1 MLKKYL
7 AFSVLALAT
16 VATPALAKKKEPLL
30 TGLELQQVQARDFEA
45 TKKDAFAAVMTV
57 LQDSGY
63 RIGNAS
69 YETGLVTAMAST
81 KTKMTWL
88 PFVGFGTSKK
98 TPVVSAYI
106 EDKSATLSRIRL
118 NFVMGKVK
126 GSASFGGVTDEEPI
140 NDPKTYQEAF
150 EKISQAIFVR
160 QAMNAPVAPVPP
172 PAQAVTAA
180 AIPAEAASTASVASP
195 Q

>member
-1 MLKKYL
+1 MLKYIVS
-7 AFSVLALAT
+7 AAVLSLLIAN
-16 VATPALAKKKEPLL
+16 PALAKKEPQL
-30 TGLELQQVQARDFEA
+30 TGLELQQIQARDFEA
-45 TKKDAFAAVMTV
+45 SKKDAFAAVMTV

-88 PFVGFGTSKK
+88 PFVGFGSSKK

-106 EDKSATLSRIRL
+106 EDKSPTLSRIRL
-118 NFVMGKVK
+118 NFVMGKLK
-126 GSASFGGVTDEEPI
+126 ANASFGGITDEEPI
-140 NDPKTYQEAF
+140 NDPKTYQDAF

-160 QAMNAPVAPVPP
+160 QAMSAPAAPLPVPP
-172 PAQAVTAA
+172 PAVSSPVTP
-180 AIPAEAASTASVASP
+180 PAM
-195 Q
+195 

>member
-1 MLKKYL
+1 MLGVVVKR
-7 AFSVLALAT
+7 FSFVIACAVALSSTSAM
-16 VATPALAKKKEPLL
+16 AKKEPQL

-81 KTKMTWL
+81 KTKMTWV
-88 PFVGFGTSKK
+88 PFIGFGTSKK

-106 EDKSATLSRIRL
+106 EDKSPTLSRIRL

-126 GSASFGGVTDEEPI
+126 ANASFGGVTDEEPI
-140 NDPKTYQEAF
+140 NDTKVYQDAF

-160 QAMNAPVAPVPP
+160 QSMNMPSAPAPALAPTAPSPVVAPVPS
-172 PAQAVTAA
+172 AK
-180 AIPAEAASTASVASP
+180 
-195 Q
+195 